1 MATAMTLAQFYNYV
15 RTSRQRMADVYRETE
30 EVQFQFNDLHTRRLN
45 ERNKLV
51 GVLAPQL
58 LEGSDV
64 TEGLKAALEARV
76 QVERQLLLD
85 RIAALNKELTEMRQN
100 SEQLISE
107 GQKQIAHLREQNPVL
122 NQQEEGLKARRA
134 TLQQQLNELDAQ
146 IKRMGC
152 LTGYLARRRLV
163 AERKKLAENIAS
175 MTQGIRVVREKW
187 KTEREKVQAEQVE
200 LQTKWQA
207 LSVDISQKQAL
218 LDDLTVNLESR
229 SRTDAARNLLAEL
242 KELPADAGPW
252 RDRLAPLVELNR
264 SESNYVVGL
273 TSVAEILGLL
283 KGLGEG
289 MDRFIRSVGTV
300 YEEQNR
306 YKLAELRLSIPDDVT
321 AFHSY
326 WPTLQA
332 MVKDEKYL
340 GTHPLEFAQ
349 KVKEAIGSRLGATQ
363 IQKMFEQMGAALTA
377 ATKQWR

>member
-15 RTSRQRMADVYRETE
+15 RTSRQRVADVYRETE
-30 EVQFQFNDLHTRRLN
+30 EIQFQFNDLHTRQLN

-51 GVLAPQL
+51 GALVPQL
-58 LEGSDV
+58 LAGTDV

-85 RIAALNKELTEMRQN
+85 RMAGLNKELAEMRRN
-100 SEQLISE
+100 AERLITE
-107 GQKQIAHLREQNPVL
+107 GQKQIAYLREQNPVL

-134 TLQQQLNELDAQ
+134 TLQQQLDELNAQ

-152 LTGYLARRRLV
+152 LTGYVARRRLV
-163 AERKKLAENIAS
+163 AERKKLTENVAS
-175 MTQGIRVVREKW
+175 LTQGIRVVREKW
-187 KTEREKVQAEQVE
+187 KTEREKVQAGQVQM
-200 LQTKWQA
+200 QTQWQT

-218 LDDLTVNLESR
+218 VDDLTSNLESR
-229 SRTDAARNLLAEL
+229 SRTDAARNLLAGL
-242 KELPADAGPW
+242 KELPEDLGPW
-252 RDRLAPLVELNR
+252 RDRLAPLTELNKG
-264 SESNYVVGL
+264 EGNYVVGL
-273 TSVAEILGLL
+273 TSVAEVLGLL

-300 YEEQNR
+300 YEEQSR
-306 YKLAELRLSIPDDVT
+306 YKLAELRLSIPDEVI
-321 AFHSY
+321 AFHDY

-340 GTHPLEFAQ
+340 GTHPLEFSQ
-349 KVKEAIGSRLGATQ
+349 KVKEAIGSRLGTTQ
-363 IQKMFEQMGAALTA
+363 IQKTFEQMGAALTA

>member
-30 EVQFQFNDLHTRRLN
+30 EIQFQFNDLHTRQLTQRD
-45 ERNKLV
+45 KLV
-51 GVLAPQL
+51 STLAAQML
-58 LEGSDV
+58 ADSELSEA
-64 TEGLKAALEARV
+64 LKAALESRV

-85 RIAALNKELTEMRQN
+85 RIAALNKELTETRQT
-100 SEQLISE
+100 SERLIIE
-107 GQKQIAHLREQNPVL
+107 GQKQIAYLREQNPVL

-134 TLQQQLNELDAQ
+134 GLQQQLDELDAK

-152 LTGYLARRRLV
+152 LTGYVARRRLQT
-163 AERKKLAENIAS
+163 ERKKLAENVAA

-187 KTEREKVQAEQVE
+187 KTEREKVQAGQVE
-200 LQTKWQA
+200 MQTRWQT
-207 LSVDISQKQAL
+207 LSVEISQKQAL
-218 LDDLTVNLESR
+218 VDDLTSNLEAR

-242 KELPADAGPW
+242 KEQPADAGSW
-252 RDRLAPLVELNR
+252 QDRLAPLAELNK
-264 SESNYVVGL
+264 SEANYVVGL
-273 TSVAEILGLL
+273 TTVAEVLGLL
-283 KGLGEG
+283 KGLAEG

-300 YEEQNR
+300 YEEQTR
-306 YKLAELRLSIPDDVT
+306 YKLAELRLSIPDEVS

-340 GTHPLEFAQ
+340 GTHPLEFSQ
-349 KVKEAIGSRLGATQ
+349 KVKEAIGSRLGTTQ
-363 IQKMFEQMGAALTA
+363 IQKVFEQMGAALTA